1 MTAIEQH
8 YDQPLPPSTS
18 TGVRWRLFGLVALTV
33 VALAAVVAWALDA
46 SVVGRWLA
54 VHTGTDDLSGPWY
67 GFSSGFGSDLT

>member
-8 YDQPLPPSTS
+8 YDQPVPTPTNG
-18 TGVRWRLFGLVALTV
+18 GVRWRLFGLGVIIAVL
-33 VALAAVVAWALDA
+33 LAGTVAWALDA

-67 GFSSGFGSDLT
+67 GFWSGFGSDL